1 MHVED
6 GGSNKRNVYILTC
19 LLVHLLKYILD
30 KDNNICHFIAQNV
43 AAGTT
48 NADSPVWFGD
58 NVWNSGICLLRQVR
72 V

>member
-30 KDNNICHFIAQNV
+30 NGYYDNQSISLF
-43 AAGTT
+43 
-48 NADSPVWFGD
+48 
-58 NVWNSGICLLRQVR
+58 RK
-72 V
+72 

>member
-30 KDNNICHFIAQNV
+30 ILVPETREK
-43 AAGTT
+43 
-48 NADSPVWFGD
+48 
-58 NVWNSGICLLRQVR
+58 
-72 V
+72 